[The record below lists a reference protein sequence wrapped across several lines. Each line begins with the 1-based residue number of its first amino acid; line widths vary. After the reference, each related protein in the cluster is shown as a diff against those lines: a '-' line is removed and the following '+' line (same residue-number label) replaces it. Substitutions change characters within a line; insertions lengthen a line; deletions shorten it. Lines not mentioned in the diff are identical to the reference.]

1 MHPWGVIWVPRIR
14 PKFDDSNLARLSECG
29 PSNLVVLGQGY
40 GHCSGQNCVS
50 KAIQDWIGE
59 NNSGKCPNKYGGQ
72 SCGHWSQIIWQNT
85 KKVSAT

>member
-1 MHPWGVIWVPRIR
+1 MQEKLEKIYTRLIFFSSKLQHWADATSGNGQ
-14 PKFDDSNLARLSECG
+14 NLW
-29 PSNLVVLGQGY
+29 QGY